1 MEVDFSVITK
11 KKKLIFEVHNGV
23 SLICK
28 KNLFF
33 IFCFFSKVNY
43 INENLDKQ
51 KKFLKRNIR
60 ILKYLKL

>member
-1 MEVDFSVITK
+1 MIDRGRFKMEVDFSVITK

-28 KNLFF
+28 RICFYILFS
-33 IFCFFSKVNY
+33 FSKVNY

-51 KKFLKRNIR
+51 KKK
-60 ILKYLKL
+60 